1 MAMHTQNRWGHHR
14 RWGFALKQDLSVS
27 MAKANLCGLMILPVV
42 VLLSVL
48 YIGVWGPERLLVGM
62 VTFRELIYFVLTIL
76 AGTILHELIHG
87 VSWSYFGKK
96 PFHAIKFGFQL
107 KALTPY
113 AHCREAL
120 KVRAYRIGALMPGL
134 VLGILP
140 STIGIVTGNRWLMI
154 FGLLFTLGS
163 GGDLLILWLI
173 RKVHAGE
180 FVEDHP
186 TRAGCYVIEA
196 TASTSETPPAT

>member
-1 MAMHTQNRWGHHR
+1 MKKD
-14 RWGFALKQDLSVS
+14 FSVS
-27 MAKANLCGLMILPVV
+27 MAKANLYGLMILPVV
-42 VLLSVL
+42 VVLSVL
-48 YIGVWGPERLLVGM
+48 YIGVWGPERLLDGM
-62 VTFRELIYFVLTIL
+62 APFEKLMYLILIL
-76 AGTILHELIHG
+76 LIGTILHELIHG

-113 AHCREAL
+113 AHCKEL
-120 KVRAYRIGALMPGL
+120 LELRAYRIGALMPGF

-140 STIGIVTGNRWLMI
+140 STIGIVTGNGRIMI

-180 FVEDHP
+180 FVQDHP

-196 TASTSETPPAT
+196 SASASKTTPET

>member
-1 MAMHTQNRWGHHR
+1 MKKD
-14 RWGFALKQDLSVS
+14 FSVS
-27 MAKANLCGLMILPVV
+27 MAKANLYGLMILPVV
-42 VLLSVL
+42 VFLSMF
-48 YIGVWGPERLLVGM
+48 YIGVWGFERLLDGM
-62 VTFRELIYFVLTIL
+62 VTFEKMYLILIL
-76 AGTILHELIHG
+76 LMGAILHELIHG

-113 AHCREAL
+113 AHCKEPL
-120 KVRAYRIGALMPGL
+120 ELRAYRIGALMPGF

-140 STIGIVTGNRWLMI
+140 STIGIVTGDGWIMI

-180 FVEDHP
+180 FVQDHP

-196 TASTSETPPAT
+196 TASESETPPET